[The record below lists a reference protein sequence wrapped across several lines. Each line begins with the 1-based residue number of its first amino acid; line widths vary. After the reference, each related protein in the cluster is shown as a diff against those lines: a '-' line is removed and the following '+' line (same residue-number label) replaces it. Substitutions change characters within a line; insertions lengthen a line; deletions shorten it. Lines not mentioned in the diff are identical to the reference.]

1 MANYFRLTN
10 RFFNRTDV
18 VLLEAEKDGFKYL
31 NFLLKLYA
39 IGVKHDG
46 RLVLHETLPY
56 DVKTLAHITRF
67 NERFVEIALERLQ
80 FYGFVEITEEGVIC
94 MKELD

>member
-1 MANYFRLTN
+1 M
-10 RFFNRTDV
+10 
-18 VLLEAEKDGFKYL
+18 EAEKDGFKYL

-46 RLVLHETLPY
+46 RLLLHEMLPY
-56 DVKTLAHITRF
+56 DVKMLACTTRC
-67 NERFVEIALERLQ
+67 NEGLVEKALERLQ